1 MSGAFAID
9 ACQEWLT
16 ENGRLTAADR
26 ERARLVQEAE
36 ERERQRQLDAEQRAA
51 EAVERERQRQLAEEA
66 RLQREAEERERQR
79 VLEEERQAAAV
90 AAVAAREVYEQQVMV
105 HVQACE
111 KRRAENRPARVVVT
125 VHLKHPGGG
134 GRMCSKRVSVS
145 KEWTWNDLL
154 FELRAFLEKRGG
166 NERGGWGGWMGP
178 LNRKDWG
185 GLERLG
191 RWGKRGQVAVYVAVL
206 QCIAV
211 YRSLSLAVDS
221 LTVHC
226 AVRHCSD
233 HSPSPRFPSPPFVL
247 RPSIHLRPVR
257 ALAVPSPCP
266 SPPLPPVCH
275 PPTGNRFKA
284 DVGDDVTKGSAF
296 VVTGRGPGLE
306 QGQKQLTSCDQLTSG
321 MEGEI

>member
-16 ENGRLTAADR
+16 DNGRLTAADR

-90 AAVAAREVYEQQVMV
+90 AAVAAREVYTQQAMV

-154 FELRAFLEKRGG
+154 FELRAFLGEGDERGRGG
-166 NERGGWGGWMGP
+166 LVGGGGAATC
-178 LNRKDWG
+178 L
-185 GLERLG
+185 
-191 RWGKRGQVAVYVAVL
+191 
-206 QCIAV
+206 CICV
-211 YRSLSLAVDS
+211 WSSVTES
-221 LTVHC
+221 C
-226 AVRHCSD
+226 AVGSRKRSD
-233 HSPSPRFPSPPFVL
+233 HSPSPFILLSSVLPSSI
-247 RPSIHLRPVR
+247 RPSTP
-257 ALAVPSPCP
+257 PPCP
-266 SPPLPPVCH
+266 PPL
-275 PPTGNRFKA
+275 
-284 DVGDDVTKGSAF
+284 F
-296 VVTGRGPGLE
+296 VAHR
-306 QGQKQLTSCDQLTSG
+306 
-321 MEGEI
+321 